1 MILGVRAIIVI
12 SMIYIGLVN
21 FFVATTMVTACI
33 LLTIYELE
41 LKTVLITLTIS
52 TEFGKGRLSMDS
64 DDGVAGMTT
73 MLVVPSVDKIL
84 NITDSF
90 RVDGF
95 VARPNRA
102 RTDRRFDFILNS
114 GMEQIDKERLF
125 SFQLQW

>member
-1 MILGVRAIIVI
+1 MILGVKAIVI
-12 SMIYIGLVN
+12 SMIKRSLVD

-33 LLTIYELE
+33 LIIIYELMITGMME
-41 LKTVLITLTIS
+41 VLITLTIS

-64 DDGVAGMTT
+64 DYGVAGMTT

-95 VARPNRA
+95 VARSTRG
-102 RTDRRFDFILNS
+102 FDFILNS